1 MNPHWMEQGAK
12 WLVSGSL
19 IVGLTGCSRSEETAW
34 EKSEKKTIS
43 GKIRISQDLQE
54 KVSPTDVIFIMAKGE
69 SGPPLAV
76 KKVTAT
82 DLPLEYTLSEDDM
95 MLPGMIF
102 PEKVYVS
109 ARIDKDG
116 NASPPQPGD
125 MEGQAKNNP
134 VPVGATA
141 VDLEINKMY

>member
-1 MNPHWMEQGAK
+1 MNNKWVEQGAK
-12 WLVSGSL
+12 LFVSGSL
-19 IVGLTGCSRSEETAW
+19 MVGLVGCGRGEETAW
-34 EKSEKKTIS
+34 EKSQKKSIS
-43 GKIRISQDLQE
+43 GKISLHPNLQE
-54 KVSPTDVIFIMAKGE
+54 KVAATDVLFVMAKGE

-76 KKVTAT
+76 KKITA
-82 DLPLEYTLSEDDM
+82 LQFPLEYTLDEDDM

-125 MEGQAKNNP
+125 MEGQFSQNP
-134 VPVGATA
+134 VDVGKSE
-141 VDLEINKMY
+141 VNLEINKVY